1 MGEAP
6 RKDRQ
11 RIWYGLLSAALA
23 LVLLYYSL
31 RGVEWVRVWTTITH
45 ARWQYLVA
53 AGLTI
58 CSSYFLRSLR
68 WRILLNTDAHFDVLT
83 VFIASMAGYLGNNF
97 LPARAGEFVRS
108 YIISKSSSLS
118 KTYVLTTALSERM
131 VDAIALVLASS
142 VVLLGV
148 REKPA
153 WLGDV
158 SRTTAAIAGAGLL
171 AIAIV
176 PHTGDLVERA
186 LRRIPMPTGLR
197 ARLLEL
203 AAQILLGLRTFH
215 SPTRLAGFAF
225 FTVVVWLIDC
235 VTVMLGTHALG
246 IDLPFRVALLL
257 LAGMGLG
264 SALPSTPGYVGIYQF
279 VTVGILTPFGVRHD
293 DALAYS
299 FVSQALNYAIV
310 LALGLPGLYRFKDWR
325 QAIAPVGQ
333 ASASQVGQASACQSE
348 RSSDSSSSASQRL
361 G

>member
-6 RKDRQ
+6 GKDRK

-23 LVLLYYSL
+23 AVLLYYSL
-31 RGVEWVRVWTTITH
+31 RGVEWARVWTTIIH
-45 ARWQYLVA
+45 ARGQFLAV
-53 AGLTI
+53 AGLTLC
-58 CSSYFLRSLR
+58 CSFFLRSYR
-68 WRILLNTDAHFDVLT
+68 WRILLNTDADFDVLT
-83 VFIASMAGYLGNNF
+83 VFIATMAGYLGNAF

-148 REKPA
+148 NPKPA

-158 SRTTAAIAGAGLL
+158 SRTTAAIAGVGLL
-171 AIAIV
+171 AIALA
-176 PHTGDLVERA
+176 PHTGDLVARL

-203 AAQILLGLRTFH
+203 AAQILLGLRTLH
-215 SPTRLAGFAF
+215 SPTRLAGFTF
-225 FTVVVWLIDC
+225 WTGVVWSIDC
-235 VTVMLGTHALG
+235 VTIMAGAHALG

-257 LAGMGLG
+257 LAGLGLG

-279 VTVGILTPFGVRHD
+279 VTVSILTPFGVRHD

-299 FVSQALNYAIV
+299 FVSQAMSYVVV
-310 LALGLPGLYRFKDWR
+310 LVLGLPGLYRFKDWR
-325 QAIAPVGQ
+325 QAIAGAAP
-333 ASASQVGQASACQSE
+333 APAK
-348 RSSDSSSSASQRL
+348 
-361 G
+361 

>member
-1 MGEAP
+1 MGEPAG
-6 RKDRQ
+6 KDRG

-23 LVLLYYSL
+23 ALLLYYSL
-31 RGVEWVRVWTTITH
+31 RGVEWARVWNTITH

-53 AGLTI
+53 AGLMA
-58 CSSYFLRSLR
+58 CCSYFLRSYR
-68 WRILLNTDAHFDVLT
+68 WRILLNTDAYFDVLT
-83 VFIASMAGYLGNNF
+83 VFIANMAGYLGNNF

-148 REKPA
+148 HPKPA

-158 SRTTAAIAGAGLL
+158 SRTTATMAGVGLL

-176 PHTGDLVERA
+176 PHTGDLLERL
-186 LRRIPMPTGLR
+186 LRRVPMPAGLR
-197 ARLLEL
+197 HRLLEL

-225 FTVVVWLIDC
+225 LTVVVWSIDC
-235 VTVMLGTHALG
+235 VSVMLGTYALG

-279 VTVGILTPFGVRHD
+279 VTVSILTPFGVRHD

-299 FVSQALNYAIV
+299 FVTQAMGYV
-310 LALGLPGLYRFKDWR
+310 LVLVLGLPGLYRFKDWR
-325 QAIAPVGQ
+325 QAIREATP
-333 ASASQVGQASACQSE
+333 ASAE
-348 RSSDSSSSASQRL
+348 
-361 G
+361 

>member
-6 RKDRQ
+6 GKDRK

-23 LVLLYYSL
+23 AVLLYYSL
-31 RGVEWVRVWTTITH
+31 RGVEWARVWTTIIH
-45 ARWQYLVA
+45 ARGQFLAV
-53 AGLTI
+53 AGLTLC
-58 CSSYFLRSLR
+58 CSFFLRSYR
-68 WRILLNTDAHFDVLT
+68 WRILLNTDADFDVIT
-83 VFIASMAGYLGNNF
+83 VFIATMAGYLGNAF

-148 REKPA
+148 NPKPA

-158 SRTTAAIAGAGLL
+158 SRTTAAIAGVGLL
-171 AIAIV
+171 AIALA
-176 PHTGDLVERA
+176 PHTGDLVARL

-203 AAQILLGLRTFH
+203 AAQILLGLRTLH
-215 SPTRLAGFAF
+215 SPT
-225 FTVVVWLIDC
+225 
-235 VTVMLGTHALG
+235 
-246 IDLPFRVALLL
+246 L
-257 LAGMGLG
+257 LAGLGLG

-279 VTVGILTPFGVRHD
+279 VTVSILTPFGVRHD

-299 FVSQALNYAIV
+299 FVSQAMSYVVV
-310 LALGLPGLYRFKDWR
+310 LVLGLPGLYRFKDWR
-325 QAIAPVGQ
+325 QAIAEAAP
-333 ASASQVGQASACQSE
+333 APAK
-348 RSSDSSSSASQRL
+348 
-361 G
+361 